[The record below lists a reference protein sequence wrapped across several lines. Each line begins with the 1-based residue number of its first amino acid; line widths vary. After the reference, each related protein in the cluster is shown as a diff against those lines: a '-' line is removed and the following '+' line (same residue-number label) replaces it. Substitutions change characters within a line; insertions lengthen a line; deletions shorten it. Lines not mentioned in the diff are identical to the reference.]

1 MTVFQLLVFLV
12 FLMMLISFLVFRGN
26 ILRTQKKRRK
36 ENPDVKLIKYTAL
49 GGNIIIGLALLA
61 LFLTPDKITAA
72 AMNSSISSAMKSL
85 TSAGLGFIG
94 AGLSTGLAS
103 IGAGWGTG
111 IVGSASIRIGR
122 LNAGMLGKSMIFA
135 GLANGV
141 ATYGLIISILILSKI

>member
-12 FLMMLISFLVFRGN
+12 FLAMLVSFLIFRGN
-26 ILRTQKKRRK
+26 MLRSRKKRKR
-36 ENPDVKLIKYTAL
+36 ENPDVRLIKYTAL
-49 GGNIIIGLALLA
+49 GGNVIIGLALLA
-61 LFLTPDKITAA
+61 LFLTPDKAVAA
-72 AMNSSISSAMKSL
+72 VVNSPLSTSFK
-85 TSAGLGFIG
+85 SAGLGFIG

-111 IVGSASIRIGR
+111 IVGSTSIKVGR
-122 LNAGMLGKSMIFA
+122 LNSGMLGKSMIFA